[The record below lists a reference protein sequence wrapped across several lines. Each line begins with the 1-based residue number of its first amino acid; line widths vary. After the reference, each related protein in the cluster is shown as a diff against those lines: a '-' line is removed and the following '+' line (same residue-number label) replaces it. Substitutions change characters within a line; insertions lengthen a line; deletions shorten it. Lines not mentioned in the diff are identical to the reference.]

1 MPWMIPSHQAPV
13 LPLKRW
19 RPAWFSGLA
28 LVLGTVAPD
37 LAFVLT
43 LDRDGSPL
51 SHSVPGLFLVAVP
64 LVIVLHALATALVL
78 PWLLPH
84 LPGGAPL
91 HLHALA
97 RSRPATD
104 ARSLLR
110 VALSGLVG
118 AATHVF
124 LDGFTHGNHS
134 GWALAL
140 IPALALPVPQP
151 WGTQPLH
158 DALQVWLT
166 LVLGVLA
173 LAEWDRTARA
183 LPPPGPGAQAAWE
196 VRPAPLAACRRV
208 VGMILGAALA
218 GALSSPVLTG
228 ALGSPDALKLS
239 VYGAIT
245 FSAAAVLVGAVADRV
260 RRAFERASPV
270 VSGTLRA

>member
-1 MPWMIPSHQAPV
+1 MVPSHQAPV

-43 LDRDGSPL
+43 LDRNGSPL

-134 GWALAL
+134 GWAVAL
-140 IPALALPVPQP
+140 LPALARPVPQP
-151 WGTQPLH
+151 WGTPPLF

-166 LVLGVLA
+166 VALGALA
-173 LAEWDRTARA
+173 LAEWDRMARA
-183 LPPPGPGAQAAWE
+183 MPSPGPGAQAAWE
-196 VRPAPLAACRRV
+196 VRPAPLAASRRV
-208 VGMILGAALA
+208 VALLLGAALA
-218 GALSSPVLTG
+218 GALAAPVLSGT
-228 ALGSPDALKLS
+228 LGSPDALKLS

-245 FSAAAVLVGAVADRV
+245 FSAAAALAGAVADRL
-260 RRAFERASPV
+260 RRALEPGSPA
-270 VSGTLRA
+270 VSGTLGA